1 MSDLRR
7 LAWLI
12 AAAAL
17 VPLLLFWII
26 EGGFKAREERR
37 AIEAGALAAS
47 ETLQYRVDGV
57 VERHLAGLAA
67 LSTAASLRS
76 GNMTAFRAR
85 AAEFMTLNP
94 GWVAVSLVDS
104 ASGASLAEIGAGTRT
119 LSQVPSGVGANAPYF
134 AGYAR
139 GSGCPCLAFSRAART
154 AGKPATVRLFVSNR
168 EIAAWSSI
176 IRRAA
181 L

>member
-57 VERHLAGLAA
+57 VERHL
-67 LSTAASLRS
+67 
-76 GNMTAFRAR
+76 
-85 AAEFMTLNP
+85 
-94 GWVAVSLVDS
+94 
-104 ASGASLAEIGAGTRT
+104 
-119 LSQVPSGVGANAPYF
+119 
-134 AGYAR
+134 
-139 GSGCPCLAFSRAART
+139 
-154 AGKPATVRLFVSNR
+154 
-168 EIAAWSSI
+168 
-176 IRRAA
+176 
-181 L
+181 